1 MDKVL
6 VTGIDD
12 FLGANIALALADRCR
27 VMGVTDRGI
36 APEGCRAV
44 DCELDDFDAVSRLL
58 AECSPRW
65 LIHCGPLSRPS
76 WDLAD
81 SPAPDAERELDQV
94 KHLLSAARRCG
105 AKLAVVSTDALFAG
119 PRMFHGED
127 ALPSA
132 EGPIAAA
139 AWAVEQA
146 LAGTEALV
154 VRTHAFGFG
163 PSGREVNSE
172 INYAER
178 LWTALSQGEACAVD
192 AERHATP
199 ILASDLG
206 ELIYR
211 ALQLEL
217 RGVIQIAG
225 AERTSPF
232 RFAAALSGACG
243 FAGRH
248 VRLPEGPPPRRGNVD
263 ETSLNTQLVRRQ
275 LGVPLPLLR
284 ESLSRFAE
292 QATGVYRDKLHGGG
306 CLVGA
311 YGHAA

>member
-6 VTGIDD
+6 VTGVDE
-12 FLGANIALALADRCR
+12 FLGANVALALAGRCQ
-27 VMGVTDRGI
+27 VGGVSDRGL
-36 APEGCRAV
+36 APEGCRALE
-44 DCELDDFDAVSRLL
+44 CELTDCAALSNRL
-58 AECSPRW
+58 AEERPRW
-65 LIHCGPLSRPS
+65 VVHCGPLARPS
-76 WDLAD
+76 WDWAEL
-81 SPAPDAERELDQV
+81 PAPDAERELDQV
-94 KHLLSAARRCG
+94 KHLLLATRRCG

-127 ALPSA
+127 ARPSA
-132 EGPIAAA
+132 EGPIASA

-163 PSGREVNSE
+163 PAGSE
-172 INYAER
+172 ANYAER
-178 LWTALSQGEACAVD
+178 LWTALSQGEACEVD

-211 ALQLEL
+211 AMQLEL

-232 RFAAALSGACG
+232 RFAAALAGACG
-243 FAGRH
+243 FAGRQ
-248 VRLPEGPPPRRGNVD
+248 VRLPDGPPPRRGNVD
-263 ETSLNTQLVRRQ
+263 ETSLNTQFVRRQ

-292 QATGVYRDKLHGGG
+292 QAAGGHREKLHGG

-311 YGHAA
+311 YGQAA